1 MRIYNLF
8 ANDIIMEL
16 KRSYFSILLLTI
28 LFVAVSCST
37 KQKEVLQNEEFNM
50 VKQKAAEENQR
61 FCIVLLDTADVTS
74 KIYEERLE
82 KSNIGAIFNV
92 INTEMPQNSWYR
104 QWLYSNSAPITC
116 IFTSSGE
123 LVDIIPGASRKC
135 FNCIKQ
141 VVKKDLMCK
150 ELKYYNNF
158 SMEKRELI
166 PLLNEIL
173 QCKLDLEKGVNIES
187 RIDNL
192 LDSIK
197 HPYVDYLR
205 IMNSLN
211 HKENNIAQSAAKHL
225 LTFNNDFE
233 LEVYPE
239 LFSFSKGII
248 DPNYDPRMEPVLEC
262 EGLIHLDNCE
272 KDIAKPF
279 EISISNMGE
288 TPLEVLDIQLDC
300 SCVTLRGEK
309 TYTISP
315 HQSQNINFDF
325 TANKEG
331 QVIREIFLKSNSI
344 RPIKRIKIIANSIL
358 SERKEVL

>member
-8 ANDIIMEL
+8 VSDIIMEL
-16 KRSYFSILLLTI
+16 KRNHFSIVLLTI
-28 LFVAVSCST
+28 LFFVGCST
-37 KQKEVLQNEEFNM
+37 KQKEILQDEEFNL
-50 VKQKAAEENQR
+50 VKQRAAEEKQN
-61 FCIVLLDTADVTS
+61 FCIVLLDTTDVTS
-74 KIYEERLE
+74 KIYDERLE

-92 INTEMPQNSWYR
+92 IHTEMPQNSWYR

-135 FNCIKQ
+135 FNSIKQ
-141 VVKKDLMCK
+141 VVKKDLACE

-173 QCKLDLEKGVNIES
+173 QCKLDLEKGVDIES
-187 RIDNL
+187 RIDHL
-192 LDSIK
+192 LGSVK
-197 HPYVDYLR
+197 YPYVDYLR

-211 HKENNIAQSAAKHL
+211 CKENKIAQSAAKHL
-225 LTFNNDFE
+225 LTFNNDLE
-233 LEVYPE
+233 LEIYPE
-239 LFSFSKGII
+239 FFSFAKGVI
-248 DPNYDPRMEPVLEC
+248 DPNYDPKMEPVLEC
-262 EGLIHLDNCE
+262 EDLIHLDNCE
-272 KDIAKPF
+272 KDTARPF
-279 EISISNMGE
+279 DLSISNTGE

-331 QVIREIFLKSNSI
+331 QVVREIFLKSNSI